1 MGCVLLPAIPGYEV
15 DFADYGPQLTRG
27 FRALKLWMSIK
38 LFGMDAFREAVARG
52 IELAERA
59 EAIVRSHEAFEV
71 VSPASLGCVTFRY
84 APPGWDS
91 DRMNELNR
99 RIVKR
104 ILDDDYAFVTST
116 QLGDRTVLRLCTINP
131 RTSEEDLRETS
142 RRLHDF
148 GVQESV

>member
-1 MGCVLLPAIPGYEV
+1 MQDAQGAADEV
-15 DFADYGPQLTRG
+15 DFADYGLQLTRG

-52 IELAERA
+52 IELAELA
-59 EAIVRSHEAFEV
+59 EEIVRSHEAFEV
-71 VSPASLGCVTFRY
+71 VSAASLGCVTFRY

-104 ILDDDYAFVTST
+104 NLDDDYAFVTST

-131 RTSEEDLRETS
+131 RTSDEDLRETI
-142 RRLHDF
+142 RRLYDL